1 MSKTWA
7 LGRRKAQKVP
17 IFGGECAEF
26 SYFIYFQS
34 WGGAAKVYL
43 FGSYSKGC
51 ARPDS
56 DIDIAVVVPRVKGD
70 YLSTAASL
78 WRITMDVNTLIEPV
92 LIEEVHPSPLYED
105 ILQTGIAV

>member
-1 MSKTWA
+1 MQA
-7 LGRRKAQKVP
+7 GRCQCNRP
-17 IFGGECAEF
+17 
-26 SYFIYFQS
+26 
-34 WGGAAKVYL
+34 AKVYL

-51 ARPDS
+51 ARPDI
-56 DIDIAVVVPRVKGD
+56 DIDIAVIVLRVNGD

-78 WRITMDVNTLIEPV
+78 WRITMDENTLIEPV

>member
-1 MSKTWA
+1 MDKRAVLSIAKRYKRAVINTI
-7 LGRRKAQKVP
+7 GP
-17 IFGGECAEF
+17 
-26 SYFIYFQS
+26 
-34 WGGAAKVYL
+34 AKVYL

-56 DIDIAVVVPRVKGD
+56 DIDIAVVVPRIEGD

-105 ILQTGIAV
+105 ILQTGIVI

>member
-1 MSKTWA
+1 MDKRTVVGIA
-7 LGRRKAQKVP
+7 KRYKRAVVNGIGP
-17 IFGGECAEF
+17 
-26 SYFIYFQS
+26 
-34 WGGAAKVYL
+34 AKVYL

-56 DIDIAVVVPRVKGD
+56 DIDIAVVGPSINGD
-70 YLSTAASL
+70 YYSTAAHL

-92 LIEEVHPSPLYED
+92 LIKENHPSPLYED

>member
-1 MSKTWA
+1 MDKRNAVSIAKQYKRA
-7 LGRRKAQKVP
+7 VIDAIGP
-17 IFGGECAEF
+17 
-26 SYFIYFQS
+26 
-34 WGGAAKVYL
+34 AKVYL

-56 DIDIAVVVPRVKGD
+56 DIDIAVVVPSITGD
-70 YLSTAASL
+70 YLSMAALL

-105 ILQTGIAV
+105 ILQTGIVV